1 MKRTIS
7 LTIAA
12 AFLFAAAPAPCRRM
26 PETIVR
32 VGLLKQVPGCNIS
45 CDGAYYLYE
54 LASGT
59 QTPFKPLDDHPVKA
73 DDGAIIING
82 KRYASP
88 LRLVAHGEE
97 SVARVNG
104 RRFRDNIMLTA
115 KAGKLTVINELGIEG
130 YIYGILTREAS
141 PKWPLETLKAQAVV
155 SRTYVLRNLRKH
167 ERDGFDVCTQT
178 HCQVYGGMEAEDPV
192 CTKAVDATAGEVLTW
207 NGELAQT
214 LFHASCGGYTE
225 NPNNVWSWESE
236 APDYL
241 KGCRDRYCKDS
252 PHNTW
257 SSAIKEEVIRQRLR
271 KAGYKVGVIKKIKM
285 SGEYK
290 SGRTKELVIKH
301 SDGTLTLTA
310 ARFRMAVDTWL
321 VKSAFLDDVSK
332 KGDSFVFEG
341 RGWGHGVGMCQW
353 GAKMMGEEGKDY
365 REILEFYYP
374 GTAVEKWEE

>member
-1 MKRTIS
+1 MKKYSALLIT
-7 LTIAA
+7 LAFFFNAA
-12 AFLFAAAPAPCRRM
+12 AGLCRRM
-26 PETIVR
+26 PETIIR
-32 VGLLKQVPGCNIS
+32 VGLLKQVAGCNIS

-54 LASGT
+54 LANGT
-59 QTPFKPLDDHPVKA
+59 QTPVKPLDDYPVKA
-73 DDGAIIING
+73 DDSSVIING

-88 LRLVAHGEE
+88 LRLVAQGEG
-97 SVARVNG
+97 SVVRVNG
-104 RRFRDNIMLTA
+104 RRFRDNIMLIA
-115 KAGKLTVINELGIEG
+115 RGGKLTVVNELGIEG

-167 ERDGFDVCTQT
+167 ERDGFDVCTET
-178 HCQVYGGMEAEDPV
+178 HCQVYGGMEAEDPI
-192 CTKAVDATAGEVLTW
+192 CTKAVDETAGEVLTW

-236 APDYL
+236 TPPYL
-241 KGCRDRYCKDS
+241 KGCKDKYCRNS

-257 SSAIKEEVIRQRLR
+257 SSTIKAETIRQRLR
-271 KAGYKVGVIKKIKM
+271 KAGHEVGVIKKIKM

-290 SGRTKELVIKH
+290 SGRTRNLVIKH

-353 GAKMMGEEGKDY
+353 GAKMMGEDEKNY
-365 REILEFYYP
+365 QEILEYYYP
-374 GTAVEKWEE
+374 GAVVEKWEE